1 MRFRVTWKGT
11 TASTNDDVW
20 ALARAGEP
28 AGACVASFAQESGR
42 GTWKRVWESPR
53 GGLYFSFLLRPR
65 TPQAVWP
72 ESSILLARTCAQV
85 IRDFCGVGDGI
96 VRVKPKNDVVCDA
109 GKLAGISLEAR
120 DGCLNVGCGTNVFKP
135 EGGIRTDG
143 RNVPAYLEDLCV
155 QGARGTL
162 GPFSEETIEGL
173 LDAYLSAIGRLID
186 VRSDVF

>member
-65 TPQAVWP
+65 TPQAIWP
-72 ESSILLARTCAQV
+72 ESSILLAQTCAQV
-85 IRDFCGVGDGI
+85 IRDFCGVADGI

-109 GKLAGISLEAR
+109 GKLAGISLEAASGPMGATCPR
-120 DGCLNVGCGTNVFKP
+120 IWKTSASKGRAGRWGRFRKRRSKACWTPISRRSGGSLTCGPTCF
-135 EGGIRTDG
+135 RTVW
-143 RNVPAYLEDLCV
+143 R
-155 QGARGTL
+155 
-162 GPFSEETIEGL
+162 
-173 LDAYLSAIGRLID
+173 
-186 VRSDVF
+186 